1 MEGNL
6 DRDVLIE
13 PDQDV
18 YMFNFLPEFHKS
30 VHQLEELL
38 FGCLTDLATKY
49 SEVMTLINVILK
61 QTEEWSNSEFVLYR
75 LMHFSEIETLGLEGK
90 LQELQ
95 RVSSQF
101 LNDAIEN
108 FSENILKVKSND
120 CLNPND
126 LKDPL
131 NKFKCSVDQNAF
143 LKTIQGCILFRGRL
157 YILVLASHLLN
168 NDFKEA
174 QNEIKHLHEDMRK
187 FEEIM
192 KDSLQENHNNSRKHL
207 CFILII
213 ILVLVTTSVTIAI
226 VLIMCEGHHQIPGR
240 YSNYHL

>member
-75 LMHFSEIETLGLEGK
+75 LMHFSEIEM
-90 LQELQ
+90 
-95 RVSSQF
+95 
-101 LNDAIEN
+101 
-108 FSENILKVKSND
+108 
-120 CLNPND
+120 
-126 LKDPL
+126 
-131 NKFKCSVDQNAF
+131 
-143 LKTIQGCILFRGRL
+143 
-157 YILVLASHLLN
+157 H
-168 NDFKEA
+168 
-174 QNEIKHLHEDMRK
+174 
-187 FEEIM
+187 
-192 KDSLQENHNNSRKHL
+192 
-207 CFILII
+207 
-213 ILVLVTTSVTIAI
+213 
-226 VLIMCEGHHQIPGR
+226 
-240 YSNYHL
+240 